1 MFAIHKKTQLFLI
14 LCLAGSSWNALA
26 NPGAWEQSQQFE
38 AKGEYATAAA
48 LLEPLL
54 QSGDSKEF
62 GYLRYGWLNYLQGRH
77 DVAISAYG
85 KALQLNPQSI
95 DARLGVSL
103 PLLAQSRWQDA
114 AQHLKQVLAVSPW
127 DYTSHVRLMIT
138 EEGLQKWDVLVH
150 HAGELNRRY
159 PSDATILVYL
169 ARAHA
174 WLGHKDK
181 AKQAYQQVLVRIP
194 NHAEGTRYLQSAS

>member
-1 MFAIHKKTQLFLI
+1 MNIMRKKTKLL
-14 LCLAGSSWNALA
+14 LALYLAASSVSTLA
-26 NPGAWEQSQQFE
+26 NASAWEQSQQLE
-38 AKGEYATAAA
+38 GKGEYASAAA

-62 GYLRYGWLNYLQGRH
+62 AYLRYGWLNYLQGRH
-77 DVAISAYG
+77 DVAVTAYT
-85 KALQLNPQSI
+85 KALQLNSQSI
-95 DARLGVSL
+95 DARLGISL

-138 EEGLQKWDVLVH
+138 EEGLQKWDVLAH

-159 PSDATILVYL
+159 PSDATVLVYL

-194 NHAEGTRYLQSAS
+194 NHAESAKYLQP